1 MKTIA
6 SKDNPAYKSLAKL
19 ASSAVERRK
28 RGLTVVEGV
37 HLVESCLKAGH
48 VVASLVVSESALA
61 SAEVARLLAR
71 AGNVSVTKL
80 PDRLFDA
87 VSTLPSPS
95 GILALVA
102 TPSGRAVPPDARF
115 CLLLE
120 DIQDPG
126 NVGTLLRSAAAAGV
140 EHVLLSPTCAF
151 AWSPKVLRAGQGAH
165 FALNVVEG
173 ADLAAFLAAW
183 RGKSVAL
190 AADAPTPIFHV
201 DLSGPVA
208 FLVGNEGAGL
218 SHRLQQAAGVRAT
231 IPMPGPVESLNAGVA
246 GSIALFEA
254 VRQRKG

>member
-1 MKTIA
+1 MKTVA
-6 SKDNPAYKSLAKL
+6 SKDNPAYKALAKL
-19 ASSAVERRK
+19 ASSAAERRK
-28 RGLTVVEGV
+28 RGLTVVEGA
-37 HLVESCLKAGH
+37 HLVEACLKAGH
-48 VVASLVVSESALA
+48 VVASLMVSDSALA
-61 SAEVARLLAR
+61 NAEVARLLGR
-71 AGNVSVTKL
+71 AGSVSVTKL
-80 PDRLFDA
+80 SDKLFDA

-95 GILALVA
+95 GILAVVA
-102 TPSGRAVPPDARF
+102 TPSGRAVPADARF

-173 ADLAAFLAAW
+173 ADLAGFLSTW

-190 AADAPTPIFHV
+190 AADAATPIFDV

-208 FLVGNEGAGL
+208 FVVGNEGAGL
-218 SHRLQQAAGVRAT
+218 SHALQQAAGVRAT
-231 IPMPGPVESLNAGVA
+231 IPMPGQAESLNAGVA

-254 VRQRKG
+254 VRQRRG